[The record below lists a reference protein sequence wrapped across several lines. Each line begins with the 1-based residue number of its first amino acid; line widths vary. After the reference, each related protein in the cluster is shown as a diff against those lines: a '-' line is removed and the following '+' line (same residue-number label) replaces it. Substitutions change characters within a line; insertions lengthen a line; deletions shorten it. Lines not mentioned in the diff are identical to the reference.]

1 MKNIKILVVEDDPSV
16 RELFKVLLEGEGYE
30 ILQAENGLDGLKRA
44 EQDSPDLMILDLMM
58 PDEDG
63 ETVLGKLRSHSALSE
78 VPVLVVSGKYEAL
91 DRLKEKLG
99 DGNVFSKPFEP
110 TKLMD
115 RIGELV
121 GHPDDEE

>member
-1 MKNIKILVVEDDPSV
+1 MKSIKILVVEDDPSV

-30 ILQAENGLDGLKRA
+30 ILQAENGVDGLKRA
-44 EQDSPDLMILDLMM
+44 EQDLPDLMILDLMM

-63 ETVLGKLRSHSALSE
+63 ETVLGKLRSHSVLSE
-78 VPVLVVSGKYEAL
+78 VPILVVSGKYEAL
-91 DRLKEKLG
+91 DRLKEDLG
-99 DGNVFSKPFEP
+99 DENVFSKPFEP

-121 GHPDDEE
+121 GHPDDEA

>member
-1 MKNIKILVVEDDPSV
+1 MKDIKILVVEDDPSV

-44 EQDSPDLMILDLMM
+44 EQDAPDLMILDLMM

-63 ETVLGKLRSHSALSE
+63 ESVLGKLRSHSSLSE
-78 VPVLVVSGKYEAL
+78 VPILVVSGKYEAL
-91 DRLKEKLG
+91 DRLKEELG